1 MWTAVRRP
9 FGLAAAAILS
19 ENSRKAPEHGTIA
32 LSGVNGP
39 PLAKLFVTPG
49 NLLRVIMLYLTIR
62 SGRA

>member
-1 MWTAVRRP
+1 MITSIGFTPYVDCGSPPLRS
-9 FGLAAAAILS
+9 AAAAILS

-49 NLLRVIMLYLTIR
+49 NLLR
-62 SGRA
+62 